1 MSSLRRRLAAHF
13 ATQFFFIWLFVLV
26 TMTALLLLL
35 LQYLVNQD
43 LKKTFPNGALENIVT
58 EAKAEPGQGQ
68 IEIPV
73 WWRNQLAESG
83 YFLQIVN
90 EKGKVIYAFGSG
102 PARESYTVTELL
114 GMTETGRFQTFRV
127 TTSLDQSRAL
137 RPEPLLFMLGTDD
150 SNSERL
156 KTWVESYAEK
166 GKLRPQAIPELERQL
181 DMSREYVQVIDARGK
196 IIQSIGS
203 ADQKE
208 SYQPLELIAIR
219 SEPGSYSTD
228 VYTHYDQ
235 ASGNLWILHAE
246 KKGTGYSDQPIMSDV
261 ILVLTVAGGALLVMA
276 LALAAWHGV
285 RYSQPL
291 LLFTDWFER
300 MGQGRYDEALTEK
313 ERKKVFRR
321 DGSIRMRYRLYKEVI
336 GGFYEMAERLAAT
349 EKERS
354 RLEKTREEWMTG
366 ISHDLRTPLST
377 IQGFGHLLESGQ
389 YTWTDEE
396 LQGMGKM
403 IREKGDYML
412 ALLQDF
418 SLAFQLK
425 NQALSF
431 PVGKL
436 EINEFVRRTVL
447 RYVNDVTLAHVSFA
461 FESSPD
467 AIFIKSDAKW
477 LQRVLDNLIW
487 NGIKHNPPGVA
498 ITLKTW
504 RDEREAFI
512 AVEDN
517 GVGFD
522 EETKHNLFERY
533 YRGTATEDG
542 TDGTGLGMN
551 IAKAIVL
558 AHKGKIDVESQV
570 GQGTRIVLRF
580 PLEETPML
588 PEK

>member
-1 MSSLRRRLAAHF
+1 
-13 ATQFFFIWLFVLV
+13 
-26 TMTALLLLL
+26 
-35 LQYLVNQD
+35 
-43 LKKTFPNGALENIVT
+43 
-58 EAKAEPGQGQ
+58 
-68 IEIPV
+68 
-73 WWRNQLAESG
+73 
-83 YFLQIVN
+83 
-90 EKGKVIYAFGSG
+90 
-102 PARESYTVTELL
+102 
-114 GMTETGRFQTFRV
+114 
-127 TTSLDQSRAL
+127 
-137 RPEPLLFMLGTDD
+137 
-150 SNSERL
+150 
-156 KTWVESYAEK
+156 
-166 GKLRPQAIPELERQL
+166 
-181 DMSREYVQVIDARGK
+181 
-196 IIQSIGS
+196 
-203 ADQKE
+203 
-208 SYQPLELIAIR
+208 
-219 SEPGSYSTD
+219 
-228 VYTHYDQ
+228 
-235 ASGNLWILHAE
+235 
-246 KKGTGYSDQPIMSDV
+246 
-261 ILVLTVAGGALLVMA
+261 
-276 LALAAWHGV
+276 
-285 RYSQPL
+285 
-291 LLFTDWFER
+291 
-300 MGQGRYDEALTEK
+300 
-313 ERKKVFRR
+313 
-321 DGSIRMRYRLYKEVI
+321 
-336 GGFYEMAERLAAT
+336 
-349 EKERS
+349 
-354 RLEKTREEWMTG
+354 MTG

>member
-1 MSSLRRRLAAHF
+1 MSGLRRRLAVHF
-13 ATQFFFIWLFVLV
+13 ATQFFFLWLFVLV
-26 TMTALLLLL
+26 TMIALLLLL

-43 LKKTFPNGALENIVT
+43 LKKTFPNGALENIMT
-58 EAKAEPGQGQ
+58 EAKLDQGQ
-68 IEIPV
+68 IVIPS
-73 WWRNQLAESG
+73 WWRDQLAESG
-83 YFLQIVN
+83 YFLQIIN
-90 EKGKVIYAFGSG
+90 EKGKVIYAFGSR
-102 PARESYTVTELL
+102 PAKTSYTVTELL
-114 GMTETGRFQTFRV
+114 GMTETGRLQTFRV
-127 TTSLDQSRAL
+127 KTSLDQSRAL
-137 RPEPLLFMLGTDD
+137 LHEPLLYILGTDD
-150 SNSERL
+150 RNSERL
-156 KTWVESYAEK
+156 KTWFESYAEK
-166 GKLRPQAIPELERQL
+166 GRLRPKAIPEVERQL
-181 DMSREYVQVIDARGK
+181 DMSREYVQVIDARGN
-196 IIQSIGS
+196 IIQSIGNT
-203 ADQKE
+203 DRKE
-208 SYQPLELIAIR
+208 PYQPLELIAIR

-235 ASGNLWILHAE
+235 ASGNIWILHAE

-261 ILVLTVAGGALLVMA
+261 IMVLSIAGGILLVMA
-276 LALAAWHGV
+276 LVLAAWHGV

-313 ERKKVFRR
+313 ERKKVFRK

-336 GGFYEMAERLAAT
+336 GGFYEMAKRLAAT

-431 PVGKL
+431 PVSKL

-467 AIFIKSDAKW
+467 DIFIKSSAKW

-487 NGIKHNPPGVA
+487 NGIKHNPPGVT
-498 ITLKTW
+498 ITLKAW

-517 GVGFD
+517 GKGFD
-522 EETKHNLFERY
+522 EETKRNLFERY

-558 AHKGKIDVESQV
+558 AHQGKINVESQV
-570 GQGTRIVLRF
+570 GQGTRILLRF
-580 PLEETPML
+580 PLEDTLML